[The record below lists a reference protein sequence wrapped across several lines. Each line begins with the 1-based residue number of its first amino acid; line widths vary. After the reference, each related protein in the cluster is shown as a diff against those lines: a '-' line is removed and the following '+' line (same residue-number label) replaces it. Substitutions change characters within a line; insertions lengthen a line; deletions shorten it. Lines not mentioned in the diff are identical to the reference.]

1 MKAVYKTNSTTT
13 VLLCETNLMRSLTAR
28 LEDGYYSITVANHK
42 LIIVIKFI
50 AQSCTHLWKKFAN
63 KFHLVQHACKILFL
77 ARVANKNKQGL
88 GVGIAGFV
96 VYLVSASVPIVFAES
111 LHLFLV
117 NGVSFTI
124 HNQNSITFAGTKFD
138 LAVINH
144 SYALRLKLF
153 TFLPRGMLPI
163 HTHCILNNIKS

>member
-1 MKAVYKTNSTTT
+1 MHA
-13 VLLCETNLMRSLTAR
+13 
-28 LEDGYYSITVANHK
+28 
-42 LIIVIKFI
+42 KF
-50 AQSCTHLWKKFAN
+50 F
-63 KFHLVQHACKILFL
+63 CKILFV

-144 SYALRLKLF
+144 SYALRLKLLPSFPGACYQYTHTAYSTTLKVKHLSMF
-153 TFLPRGMLPI
+153 TDQRELAWRDISDPRYHMTLTGQTKENCNY
-163 HTHCILNNIKS
+163 HTATI

>member
-1 MKAVYKTNSTTT
+1 V
-13 VLLCETNLMRSLTAR
+13 
-28 LEDGYYSITVANHK
+28 
-42 LIIVIKFI
+42 
-50 AQSCTHLWKKFAN
+50 KKCAN
-63 KFHLVQHACKILFL
+63 KFHLVQHACKILFV

-163 HTHCILNNIKS
+163 HTHTAYSTTLKVKHLSMFTDQRELAWRDISDPRYHMTLTGQTKENCNYHTATI